1 MAYITSSVEY
11 AIHCLLFLVNN
22 EDKPLSSKDLAELQ
36 GVSPSF
42 MAKIFPKLEKAGL
55 VIAQE
60 GVRGGYLL
68 ARSAHEII
76 FLDIV
81 NAIEGEKPL
90 FECQEVREKCA
101 VFNNAPPDWAT
112 SGVCAVHAVMLQ
124 AEKAMRDALGAHTLG
139 DIADRFGRYA
149 PDVFF
154 SDVNGWINERIEGR
168 TAKMRKSKISRDT
181 PD

>member
-55 VIAQE
+55 VVAQE

-68 ARSAHEII
+68 ARSAHEIS

-81 NAIEGEKPL
+81 NAIEAEKPL
-90 FECQEVREKCA
+90 LSVKKFA
-101 VFNNAPPDWAT
+101 VNVQSLTMPHQIGQPV
-112 SGVCAVHAVMLQ
+112 VCVQYMLSCYRPKKPC
-124 AEKAMRDALGAHTLG
+124 ETL
-139 DIADRFGRYA
+139 
-149 PDVFF
+149 
-154 SDVNGWINERIEGR
+154 
-168 TAKMRKSKISRDT
+168 
-181 PD
+181 

>member
-55 VIAQE
+55 VVAQE

-68 ARSAHEII
+68 ARSAHEIS

-81 NAIEGEKPL
+81 NAIEAEKPL
-90 FECQEVREKCA
+90 LSVKKFA
-101 VFNNAPPDWAT
+101 VNVQSLTMPHQIGQPV
-112 SGVCAVHAVMLQ
+112 VCVPYMLSCYKPKKLC
-124 AEKAMRDALGAHTLG
+124 ETH
-139 DIADRFGRYA
+139 
-149 PDVFF
+149 
-154 SDVNGWINERIEGR
+154 
-168 TAKMRKSKISRDT
+168 
-181 PD
+181 

>member
-55 VIAQE
+55 VVAQE

-68 ARSAHEII
+68 ARSAHEIS

-81 NAIEGEKPL
+81 NAIEAEKPL
-90 FECQEVREKCA
+90 FECQEVRGKCA

-112 SGVCAVHAVMLQ
+112 SGVCA
-124 AEKAMRDALGAHTLG
+124 
-139 DIADRFGRYA
+139 
-149 PDVFF
+149 
-154 SDVNGWINERIEGR
+154 
-168 TAKMRKSKISRDT
+168 
-181 PD
+181 

>member
-42 MAKIFPKLEKAGL
+42 MAKIFPKLEKQ
-55 VIAQE
+55 VW
-60 GVRGGYLL
+60 LL
-68 ARSAHEII
+68 LKKVFAAAIYWLDLLTKSV

-90 FECQEVREKCA
+90 FECQEVRGKCA
-101 VFNNAPPDWAT
+101 VFNNVPPDWAT

-124 AEKAMRDALGAHTLG
+124 AEKAMQDASLIHLAILQTVL
-139 DIADRFGRYA
+139 AVMPR
-149 PDVFF
+149 
-154 SDVNGWINERIEGR
+154 RIF
-168 TAKMRKSKISRDT
+168 
-181 PD
+181 

>member
-68 ARSAHEII
+68 ARSAHEIS

-81 NAIEGEKPL
+81 NAIEGKNHFLSAKKFVENVQFLTMPHPIGQPVVCVQYMQSCCKPKKL
-90 FECQEVREKCA
+90 CE
-101 VFNNAPPDWAT
+101 
-112 SGVCAVHAVMLQ
+112 
-124 AEKAMRDALGAHTLG
+124 TL
-139 DIADRFGRYA
+139 
-149 PDVFF
+149 
-154 SDVNGWINERIEGR
+154 
-168 TAKMRKSKISRDT
+168 
-181 PD
+181 

>member
-68 ARSAHEII
+68 ARSAHEIS

-81 NAIEGEKPL
+81 NAIEGENRFLSAKKFVKNVQFLTMPHPIG
-90 FECQEVREKCA
+90 QPV
-101 VFNNAPPDWAT
+101 
-112 SGVCAVHAVMLQ
+112 VCAQYMQSCYKPKKPCEML
-124 AEKAMRDALGAHTLG
+124 
-139 DIADRFGRYA
+139 
-149 PDVFF
+149 
-154 SDVNGWINERIEGR
+154 
-168 TAKMRKSKISRDT
+168 
-181 PD
+181 